1 MTVRTHAERGLLLAI
16 LLSAVTLVLEIA
28 GGILSGSLAL
38 MSDAVHVLL
47 DLLSLLLS
55 YGAIRVAL
63 LPPTDTRTFGW
74 HRVEVFASLI
84 NALTML
90 GASLWILYE
99 AWGRYS
105 MPVAVESGLLFAVAS
120 VGLVLNGISA
130 VALHRGA
137 VGDLNVRS
145 AFLHVIGDT
154 LSSVGVVA
162 GAVVMAWAGWYR
174 ADAVI
179 SAGIGLV
186 VLWGTGRILREAL
199 RMLLQ
204 ETPPGLD
211 AGKVS
216 ETIRAIEGVDRVH
229 RLHLWSLCSH
239 IPVLS
244 AHVEVSPSHASRRGE
259 VLEAIRARLRG
270 EYNIEH
276 VTLQPECGPECVFPT
291 NPALAHGADNPGHD
305 HAGGSTSP
313 GNIRRRTG
321 FI

>member
-1 MTVRTHAERGLLLAI
+1 MVETTIRTNAERGLLLAI

-38 MSDAVHVLL
+38 LSDAVHVLL

-55 YGAIRVAL
+55 YGAIRVAS

-74 HRVEVFASLI
+74 HRVEVFAALI
-84 NALTML
+84 NGLTML
-90 GASLWILYE
+90 AASLWILYA
-99 AWGRYS
+99 AWGRYRH
-105 MPVAVESGLLFAVAS
+105 PVAVESGLLFVVAAA
-120 VGLVLNGISA
+120 GLVLNGVSA

-154 LSSVGVVA
+154 LSSVGVVV
-162 GAVVMAWAGWYR
+162 GAVVMAWTGWYR
-174 ADAVI
+174 ADALI

-186 VLWGTGRILREAL
+186 VLWGTGRILRDAL
-199 RMLLQ
+199 RMLL
-204 ETPPGLD
+204 EGTPPGLD

-216 ETIRAIEGVDRVH
+216 ETIRAVEGVDRVH

-244 AHVEVSPSHASRRGE
+244 AHVEISPFHASRRGE
-259 VLEAIRARLRG
+259 VLETIRAALRR
-270 EYNIEH
+270 EYQIEH
-276 VTLQPECGPECVFPT
+276 VTLQLECGSECTLPT
-291 NPALAHGADNPGHD
+291 ATALMHEADNPDHD
-305 HAGGSTSP
+305 PAEGSPSP
-313 GNIRRRTG
+313 
-321 FI
+321 

>member
-1 MTVRTHAERGLLLAI
+1 VAGTTIRTNAERGLLLAI

-38 MSDAVHVLL
+38 LSDAVHVLL

-55 YGAIRVAL
+55 YGAIRVAS

-74 HRVEVFASLI
+74 HRVEVFAALI
-84 NALTML
+84 NGLTML
-90 GASLWILYE
+90 AASLWILYE
-99 AWGRYS
+99 AWGRYNR
-105 MPVAVESGLLFAVAS
+105 PVAIETGLLLVVAA
-120 VGLVLNGISA
+120 VGLVLNGVSA

-154 LSSVGVVA
+154 LSSLGVVV
-162 GAVVMAWAGWYR
+162 GAVVMAWTGWYR
-174 ADAVI
+174 ADALI

-186 VLWGTGRILREAL
+186 VLWGTGRILRDAL
-199 RMLLQ
+199 RMLL
-204 ETPPGLD
+204 EGTPPGLD

-216 ETIRAIEGVDRVH
+216 ETIRAVEGVDRLH

-244 AHVEVSPSHASRRGE
+244 AHVEISPSHVSQRRE
-259 VLEAIRARLRG
+259 VLETIRAALRR
-270 EYNIEH
+270 EYQIEH
-276 VTLQPECGPECVFPT
+276 VTLQPECGPECTFPT
-291 NPALAHGADNPGHD
+291 ATALSHEADIHD
-305 HAGGSTSP
+305 HDPAGGSPSP
-313 GNIRRRTG
+313 
-321 FI
+321 

>member
-1 MTVRTHAERGLLLAI
+1 MAEMTIRTNAERGLLLAI

-38 MSDAVHVLL
+38 LSDAVHVLL

-55 YGAIRVAL
+55 YGAIRVAS

-74 HRVEVFASLI
+74 HRVEVFAALI
-84 NALTML
+84 NGLTML
-90 GASLWILYE
+90 AASLWILYA
-99 AWGRYS
+99 AWGRYNH
-105 MPVAVESGLLFAVAS
+105 PVAVESGLLFVVAA
-120 VGLVLNGISA
+120 VGLVLNGVSA

-137 VGDLNVRS
+137 EGDLNVRS

-154 LSSVGVVA
+154 LSSVGVVV
-162 GAVVMAWAGWYR
+162 GAVVMAWTGWYR
-174 ADAVI
+174 ADALI

-186 VLWGTGRILREAL
+186 VLWGTGRILRDAL
-199 RMLLQ
+199 RMLL
-204 ETPPGLD
+204 EGTPPGLD

-244 AHVEVSPSHASRRGE
+244 AHVEISPSHTSRQGE
-259 VLEAIRARLRG
+259 VLEAIRAALRK
-270 EYNIEH
+270 EYQIEH
-276 VTLQPECGPECVFPT
+276 VTLQLECGPGCTFP
-291 NPALAHGADNPGHD
+291 AAPGLRH
-305 HAGGSTSP
+305 
-313 GNIRRRTG
+313 
-321 FI
+321 